1 MSTSAASST
10 PTDATTLRLEVV
22 RRGATSVVQALRS
35 HPPLALRPLPP
46 SGATARVAIVQ
57 SAACLVEGD
66 DVRVSVTVGP
76 GAALEVVELSATL
89 AHPVA
94 ERAVRLRTDIEIN
107 AGGRLVWCE
116 QPLIVAA
123 RTDLVR
129 DVHLTLVGDARALHG
144 EALLL
149 GRDGEEPGRARSR
162 LRVTRDGTPVLDE
175 TLALGARTAW
185 ASPAVLGSAR
195 SVTGVTLLGVPP
207 GSVALPPDAF
217 VLAGGDVALRRLALA
232 RRVES
237 VDLARVRAAWTAAVL
252 GVEDRR
258 HPEPLRP
265 RPRETS

>member
-1 MSTSAASST
+1 MST
-10 PTDATTLRLEVV
+10 PTAASTRTDAATLRLEVV
-22 RRGATSVVQALRS
+22 RRGAANVVRVLRS
-35 HPPLALRPLPP
+35 HPPLALRPLPA

-66 DVRVSVTVGP
+66 DVRLSVTVGP

-94 ERAVRLRTDIEIN
+94 ESAVRLRTDVQVGV
-107 AGGRLVWCE
+107 GGRLVWCE

-123 RTDLVR
+123 GADLLR
-129 DVHLTLVGDARALHG
+129 DVRLTLAGDARALHG
-144 EALLL
+144 EALVL

-162 LRVTRDGTPVLDE
+162 LRVTRGGVAVLDE
-175 TLALGARTAW
+175 TLNLGEGTVS

-195 SVTGVTLLGVPP
+195 SVTGMTLLGVPT
-207 GSVALPPDAF
+207 GSVALPPNAL
-217 VLAGGDVALRRLALA
+217 VLAGGDVALRRLAPA

-252 GVEDRR
+252 GARQG
-258 HPEPLRP
+258 PEVD
-265 RPRETS
+265 S